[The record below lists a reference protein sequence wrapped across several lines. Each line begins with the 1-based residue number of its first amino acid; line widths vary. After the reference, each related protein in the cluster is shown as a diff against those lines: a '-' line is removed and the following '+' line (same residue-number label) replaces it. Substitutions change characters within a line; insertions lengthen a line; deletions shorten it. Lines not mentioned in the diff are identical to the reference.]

1 MSQQLPS
8 GAEQKSEYVGGD
20 SVWALDEGK
29 WRSLSFCTNVHTEN
43 LNIGTGDR
51 WWRGVIV
58 RLESSSGQNYVVKI
72 LIIGDDWDDEDNTR
86 VARKSKDELR
96 MRT

>member
-1 MSQQLPS
+1 
-8 GAEQKSEYVGGD
+8 VTDGG
-20 SVWALDEGK
+20 
-29 WRSLSFCTNVHTEN
+29 
-43 LNIGTGDR
+43 
-51 WWRGVIV
+51 GVIV